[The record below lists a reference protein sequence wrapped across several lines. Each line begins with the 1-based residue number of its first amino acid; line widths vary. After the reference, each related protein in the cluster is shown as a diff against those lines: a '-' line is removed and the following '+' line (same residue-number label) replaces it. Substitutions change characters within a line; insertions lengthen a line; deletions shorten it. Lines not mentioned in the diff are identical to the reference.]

1 MDFIISFVSSWI
13 FCDSNM
19 YLFTATPE
27 HPFLMTSFELFSL
40 IPPIPIIGV
49 LLIFFNSE
57 IGVKPIGLLFGWLK
71 VL

>member
-1 MDFIISFVSSWI
+1 
-13 FCDSNM
+13 M

-57 IGVKPIGLLFGWLK
+57 IGVKPIGLLFG
-71 VL
+71 